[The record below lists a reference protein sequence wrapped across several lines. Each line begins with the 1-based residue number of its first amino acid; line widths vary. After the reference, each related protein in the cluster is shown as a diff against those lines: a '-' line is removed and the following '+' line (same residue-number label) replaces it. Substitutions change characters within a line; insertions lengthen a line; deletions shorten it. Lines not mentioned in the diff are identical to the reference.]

1 MAPRHSLSVRARRL
15 ATELRALREDS
26 GLSVEQAAAQ
36 LGWSYS
42 KLNRFENG
50 RAIPSPKT
58 VAHILDLYGLPDG
71 KRDSLIRLARDAG
84 ERGWWE
90 DLGVFTGSYVGLE
103 DAASIIRMWQPL
115 LIPGLLQTE
124 DYSRALI
131 EVGIPQ
137 LNPTEVE
144 KRVKARIARQTLL
157 SRPDAPELHAIIGE
171 AALRHEVGGE
181 VVMREQLRK
190 LEAVSS
196 KRSNVTVRVLP
207 FSAGAH
213 VGLDGA
219 FAHLEFREAI
229 DPAVSYV
236 EDISGEKYIESAEG
250 NRRLRLTYD
259 RISDAALTPEESAA
273 LIVDMAKE

>member
-103 DAASIIRMWQPL
+103 DAASAIRSWQPL

-124 DYSRALI
+124 DYARAVIQPGHPHLGPNDI
-131 EVGIPQ
+131 
-137 LNPTEVE
+137 E

-157 SRPDAPELHAIIGE
+157 SRPDAPEFHAIVGE
-171 AALRHEVGGE
+171 PALRYEVGGAA
-181 VVMREQLRK
+181 VMQEQLRK
-190 LEAVSS
+190 MDAIAR
-196 KRSNVTVRVLP
+196 KRPNVTIQVLP
-207 FSAGAH
+207 FNVGASI
-213 VGLDGA
+213 GLEGS
-219 FAHLEFREAI
+219 FTHFEFPDAI
-229 DPAVSYV
+229 DPAVSCI

-250 NRRLRLTYD
+250 NRRLRLAYD
-259 RISDAALTPEESAA
+259 RIRDAALTPEESAA

>member
-1 MAPRHSLSVRARRL
+1 MPPAHSLSVRARRL
-15 ATELRALREDS
+15 ATELKTLRENS

-50 RAIPSPKT
+50 RAVPPQKA
-58 VAHILDLYGLPDG
+58 VAHILDLYGVADG
-71 KRDSLIRLARDAG
+71 KRDSLFRLARDAG

-103 DAASIIRMWQPL
+103 DAASVIRSWQPL

-124 DYSRALI
+124 DYARAVI
-131 EVGIPQ
+131 QTG
-137 LNPTEVE
+137 NPHLGSTEIE

-157 SRPDAPELHAIIGE
+157 SRPDAPEFHAIIGK
-171 AALRHEVGGE
+171 AALLHEVGGTI
-181 VVMREQLRK
+181 VMREQLRK
-190 LEAVSS
+190 LDAIPS
-196 KRSNVTVRVLP
+196 KRPNVTVQVLP
-207 FSAGAH
+207 FSAGAC
-213 VGLDGA
+213 VGLEGS
-219 FAHLEFREAI
+219 FTHFEFPEAI
-229 DPAVSYV
+229 DPAVSCI

-250 NRRLRLTYD
+250 NRRIRLAFD